1 MKDIKDFIS
10 EPVTEARRDPDRPT
24 KTEDEAVAE
33 LKKRIETVDWDNELY
48 YAVVHWIQSVKE
60 DIAGNDRYYVLNQ
73 KSGAWVSSWGTD
85 REILETVA
93 EKLKAAK
100 FRARY

>member
-1 MKDIKDFIS
+1 MKNITDFMND
-10 EPVTEARRDPDRPT
+10 PVTEARRDPDRPT
-24 KTEDEAVAE
+24 KTEDEAIAE
-33 LKKRIETVDWDNELY
+33 LKERIETANWDNELY
-48 YAVVHWIQSVKE
+48 YTVVRWIQDNKE
-60 DIAGNDRYYVLNQ
+60 SIAGNDRYFVVN
-73 KSGAWVSSWGTD
+73 KDSGAWVSSWGTD